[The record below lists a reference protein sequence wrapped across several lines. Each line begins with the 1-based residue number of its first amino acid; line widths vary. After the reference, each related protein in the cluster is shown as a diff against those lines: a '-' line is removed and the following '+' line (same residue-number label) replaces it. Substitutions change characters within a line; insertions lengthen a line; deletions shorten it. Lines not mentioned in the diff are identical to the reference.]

1 MKKIKVL
8 HTEWSDG
15 WGGQEIRIINESIAI
30 REKYEV
36 EIFIACRENSKILQK
51 ANEAKIKTFILP
63 FKSNFDIKTLYELVK
78 IIRKNQIDIVNTHS
92 GKDTWVGGIAAK
104 LAGVKFIRTRHLS
117 NKINPSKLN
126 FINSLADFIITTG
139 ESVKEAMINE
149 NRIDKDKIISIPTG
163 IDETIFNPE
172 IYDKSECLKT
182 LGLENDKI
190 YIGNLAVL
198 RAFKRHDVFLNI
210 ALKIHKDFPNVMF
223 LIAGDGPQRK
233 NLENFIQNNN
243 MQKYVKLLGHCEKS
257 EIFLKAID
265 IFMLTSDSKEGVP
278 QSLMQALLMQNACIA
293 TDVGSVE
300 DLYNG
305 SNFILTKFDEEKLYN
320 ELKNL
325 LENKEKIDFYQK
337 NAREF
342 VKNNFTKD
350 IMTDKIYEI
359 YKRILMENI

>member
-15 WGGQEIRIINESIAI
+15 WGGQEIRIINEAIAI

-51 ANEAKIKTFILP
+51 ANEANIKTFILP
-63 FKSNFDIKTLYELVK
+63 FRSNFDIKTIFGLIK
-78 IIRKNQIDIVNTHS
+78 IIKKNKIDIINTHS

-104 LAGVKFIRTRHLS
+104 LAGIKFIRTRHLS
-117 NKINPSKLN
+117 NKINPSRLN

-139 ESVKEAMINE
+139 ESVKEAMIKE

-163 IDETIFNPE
+163 INDNIFNPE
-172 IYDKSECLKT
+172 IYDKDECLKT
-182 LGLENDKI
+182 LNLENDKI
-190 YIGNLAVL
+190 YVGNLAVL
-198 RAFKRHDVFLNI
+198 RAFKRHDVFLKI
-210 ALKIHKDFPNVMF
+210 ALKIHKDFPNIIF
-223 LIAGDGPQRK
+223 LIAGDGPKKQD
-233 NLENFIQNNN
+233 LIAFIKQNN
-243 MQKYVKLLGHCEKS
+243 MSDYVKLLGHCKNP
-257 EIFLKAID
+257 EIFLKAIH

-278 QSLMQALLMQNACIA
+278 QSLMQALLMKNACIS
-293 TDVGSVE
+293 TNIGSIP

-305 SNFILTKFDEEKLYN
+305 SNFIMTDFDEEKLYS
-320 ELKNL
+320 ELKGL
-325 LENKEKIDFYQK
+325 LSDKEKVNFYQN

-350 IMTDKIYEI
+350 IMANKIYEI
-359 YKRILMENI
+359 YKRIL